1 MSTGTLTHPHP
12 SQDAAKRSWLH
23 TTEEQMKSHL
33 HKHRMLQMGTRM
45 IVEVS
50 K

>member
-1 MSTGTLTHPHP
+1 MSAGMLTLPAP
-12 SQDAAKRSWLH
+12 IQEAAKRSWLN
-23 TTEEQMKSHL
+23 TAEEQMKSHL
-33 HKHRMLQMGTRM
+33 HNHRMLQMGTRM